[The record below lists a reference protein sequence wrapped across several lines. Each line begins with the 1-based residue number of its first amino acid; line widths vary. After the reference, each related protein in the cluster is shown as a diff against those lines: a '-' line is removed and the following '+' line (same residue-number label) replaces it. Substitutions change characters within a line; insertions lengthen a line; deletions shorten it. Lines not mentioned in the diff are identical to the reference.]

1 MISCKDIIARNE
13 LRYESHK
20 RRGNH
25 RKDSEASLEAPLA
38 SMHGQNSSSAR
49 EIQEYKDT
57 PVTGTGQGGRL
68 PEGAAESLQGPTS
81 VPEKRCNRDALRVA
95 FVADKEVVKEHAQ

>member
-1 MISCKDIIARNE
+1 MR
-13 LRYESHK
+13 
-20 RRGNH
+20 
-25 RKDSEASLEAPLA
+25 
-38 SMHGQNSSSAR
+38 GQNSSSAR

-68 PEGAAESLQGPTS
+68 PEGEAESLQGPTP
-81 VPEKRCNRDALRVA
+81 VLDKRCNREAPRVA